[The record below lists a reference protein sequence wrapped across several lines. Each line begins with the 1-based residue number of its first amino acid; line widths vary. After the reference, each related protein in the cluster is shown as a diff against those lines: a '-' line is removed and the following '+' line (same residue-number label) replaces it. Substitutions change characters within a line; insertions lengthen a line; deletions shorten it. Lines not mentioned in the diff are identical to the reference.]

1 MSQSDELRAADAAL
15 AELSPDTLAE
25 ARAEAVPTRPEAPGA
40 DTLAEARAEAST
52 LTSRAGADEAVE
64 ADQDAA
70 AGPATT
76 TTGKGSLWRDANF
89 LTLWGGQALSQFGAQ
104 ITELAIPVLAVLM
117 LNATEWEVGV
127 LNAAQVAAFLVVGLP
142 AGAWID
148 RMRKRHVMIA
158 ADGVRAVALGALP
171 VLALFGALEIWH
183 MIVVALIMG
192 VATVFF
198 DVSNQSI
205 IPSLV
210 RTNQIAEANGK
221 LQSTEQLAGLAGPA
235 VGGWLVG
242 VLAAPLAIFIT
253 VGTYLASFVAL
264 LFTRDH
270 EQLRSPEDHKPLVH
284 EIGEG
289 LRWVF
294 GNPLLRRIVGTT
306 GVANFFGTMATT
318 LLPIFALR
326 ELGLTPQML
335 GIVFSLSAVG
345 GLLGAIATPRIVK
358 RLGEARAIPISAI
371 AFSIAP
377 FFLPAISLVPALAF
391 PLLVVQYF
399 VMSFTILLYN
409 ITQVTFRQRITPPRL
424 LGRMNAS
431 IRFVVWG
438 VMPIGALLA
447 GALGTWIGTVP
458 TLWIAASGELLACLF
473 VVIGPF
479 WSMRELPDAHED
491 HATGGPPAADAEGG
505 GGGIEQG
512 R

>member
-1 MSQSDELRAADAAL
+1 MSQSEELRT
-15 AELSPDTLAE
+15 AEGAE
-25 ARAEAVPTRPEAPGA
+25 DLDPG
-40 DTLAEARAEAST
+40 TLAEARAEAST

-70 AGPATT
+70 AGPAPTPAP
-76 TTGKGSLWRDANF
+76 KGSLWRDRNF
-89 LTLWGGQALSQFGAQ
+89 MTLWSGQALSQFGAQ
-104 ITELAIPVLAVLM
+104 ITELAIPVLAVLA

-127 LNAAQVAAFLVVGLP
+127 LNAAQVAAFLIVGLP

-158 ADGVRAVALGALP
+158 ADAVRAVALAALP
-171 VLALFGALEIWH
+171 VLALLGVLQIWH

-205 IPSLV
+205 VPSLV

-221 LQSTEQLAGLAGPA
+221 LQSSEQLANLAGPA
-235 VGGWLVG
+235 AGGWLVG
-242 VLAAPLAIFIT
+242 VLAAPVAIFIT

-270 EQLRSPEDHKPLVH
+270 ERLRAPEDHKPLVQ

-294 GNPLLRRIVGTT
+294 GNPLLRRIVLTT
-306 GVANFFGTMATT
+306 GTANFFSTISMT
-318 LLPIFALR
+318 LLPIFVLR

-335 GIVFSLSAVG
+335 GVVFSLSAVG
-345 GLLGAIATPRIVK
+345 GLLGAIATPRIVA
-358 RLGEARAIPISAI
+358 RIGEARAIPISAI
-371 AFSIAP
+371 AFSVLP

-391 PLLVVQYF
+391 PLLVIQF
-399 VMSFTILLYN
+399 FLASFTVLLYN

-431 IRFVVWG
+431 VRFVVWG
-438 VMPIGALLA
+438 VMPISALLA

-458 TLWIAASGELLACLF
+458 TLWIAASFELFACLF

-479 WSMRELPDAHED
+479 WGMRELPDAHAD
-491 HATGGPPAADAEGG
+491 HLDAEDSAPT
-505 GGGIEQG
+505 